1 MVMLVVGGWG
11 RWWGRGSARCVSGIL
26 VKHSFLPPLLGS
38 VYDGLRFFKVGQ
50 GHFHLSLMLP
60 ILCLFQ
66 GMLLNLSASPAWLCI
81 PCSGRDHSHVVGFH
95 LFLKSLLFSW
105 IGQECPVPRSALVSS
120 LLALSE
126 TLLTARVVRTLLG
139 KEKCW
144 LFNSQYKDMGDTLNL
159 LYACANCATWESLTH
174 AMRRRHHKNLNFM
187 EVCFFVNE
195 KLLQVQLPALFLF
208 LRFKSYSF

>member
-1 MVMLVVGGWG
+1 MSLSYQAQCRCPP
-11 RWWGRGSARCVSGIL
+11 RWWCWWSGDGGGGEGEDLPGVS
-26 VKHSFLPPLLGS
+26 VAFLSNTPFFLLFS
-38 VYDGLRFFKVGQ
+38 VYDGLRFCQVGR

-144 LFNSQYKDMGDTLNL
+144 L
-159 LYACANCATWESLTH
+159 
-174 AMRRRHHKNLNFM
+174 
-187 EVCFFVNE
+187 
-195 KLLQVQLPALFLF
+195 
-208 LRFKSYSF
+208 